1 MEGLFRRTVRG
12 LVGERHILT
21 CHAYNGSMDTILYF
35 YLDKK
40 DISLPQPCTMERIRQ
55 ERYILLRIGLN
66 HTWIEKTQVPKA
78 LEFLAEE
85 TADAGNS
92 EAETPG
98 GFFRRRKARKRE
110 KEHAREREIRR
121 KQLWSRLSEVGELI
135 YPMLDYPDESY
146 CVYEEAL
153 KKTDFHKLWQ
163 QYCSFPEFHDYMQD
177 TWAEPLL
184 RYAEHSSY
192 LVLGN
197 AFCLPGFLWRKAER
211 MKSLQWILPGK
222 QYTEEL
228 AAFEEDI
235 CQEFGL
241 AIDMHVL
248 KSPEEYR
255 RVRLKSKLPVN
266 IIDFSGEERLQTAD
280 LPSESIWLDM
290 SSMEEK
296 RRRIEDRKNP
306 MRYFSLKKQWKQ
318 PQKGRYHL
326 DTISKNGYNT

>member
-1 MEGLFRRTVRG
+1 MLSEQ
-12 LVGERHILT
+12 HILT

-66 HTWIEKTQVPKA
+66 HTWLAETQVPKA

-85 TADAGNS
+85 TVDAGNG
-92 EAETPG
+92 EVKTPG

-110 KEHAREREIRR
+110 KELAREREVRR
-121 KQLWSRLSEVGELI
+121 KQLWNRLSQVGELI

-184 RYAEHSSY
+184 WYAQHSSY
-192 LVLGN
+192 LILGN
-197 AFCLPGFLWRKAER
+197 AFCLPDFLWRKAER

-318 PQKGRYHL
+318 PQKGRDYL

>member
-1 MEGLFRRTVRG
+1 M
-12 LVGERHILT
+12 T

-40 DISLPQPCTMERIRQ
+40 TLPLHQPCALERIRQ
-55 ERYILLRIGLN
+55 EHYILLRIGLD

-78 LEFLAEE
+78 LEFLAENPSGGE
-85 TADAGNS
+85 NNGESDKA
-92 EAETPG
+92 EAAG
-98 GFFRRRKARKRE
+98 GFFKRRRERKRRRE
-110 KEHAREREIRR
+110 LVKERAAKH
-121 KQLWSRLSEVGELI
+121 KLLWRRLSEVGELI
-135 YPMLDYPDESY
+135 YPMLDYPHESY

-153 KKTDFHKLWQ
+153 KKTGFHKLWQ
-163 QYCSFPEFHDYMQD
+163 QYCSFPEFQDYMQD

-184 RYAEHSSY
+184 QYAEHSSY
-192 LVLGN
+192 LILGN
-197 AFCLPGFLWRKAER
+197 AFCLPGFLWHKAER
-211 MKSLQWILPGK
+211 IKGLQWILTAR

-241 AIDMHVL
+241 AIDMHIL
-248 KSPEEYR
+248 KSSEEYR
-255 RVRLKSKLPVN
+255 RVRLKSRFPVN

-280 LPSESIWLDM
+280 LPSDSIWLDM

-318 PQKGRYHL
+318 VQKGRYHL
-326 DTISKNGYNT
+326 DTMGKNGYNT